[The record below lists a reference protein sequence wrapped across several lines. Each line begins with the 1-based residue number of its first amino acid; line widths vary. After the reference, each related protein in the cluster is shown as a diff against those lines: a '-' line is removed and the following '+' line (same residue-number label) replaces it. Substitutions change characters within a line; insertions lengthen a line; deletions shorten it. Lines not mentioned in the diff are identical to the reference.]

1 LENIFHLNQRAN
13 TKIILLIVDS
23 KFVYFYKNIFFISDT
38 SQVLGRHLGRRTFRK
53 LDFSNRG
60 FVTIGQM
67 FRITSSDHLLSDNL
81 NSDEIRARKGSKF
94 ERKITETELSA
105 AGMSFVEGELPNE
118 SLNSEFNQFRC
129 RFEHNS
135 VFGFD
140 SLICSKNEIS
150 SSKSFWIMTIFAL
163 IAALINIS
171 PKLVFVFGLFC
182 QTLFELLF
190 GPAIDRQFDLWSKFW
205 TGACKLSE
213 QKVFESKQTF
223 LRKRNISNSVRIFVT
238 ISLLQLY
245 PTANEPLICYQL
257 LFASSL
263 FTILTVLRKLNK
275 FKVFAI
281 AVILLPQLV
290 PLAMKEFRIK
300 SSTFKI
306 PDISNQYL
314 LPFNRYASAIFIG
327 ICSTLSNDSNFLL
340 IISFSTIFHCALKCN
355 VQTWILVF
363 AFGLFIGT
371 LKNKFVRIRT
381 FLVVGLFVG
390 LLFHF
395 GENGIQFQFA
405 NKTSTPIA
413 GLTWSKFN
421 QICPKNCDISTKI
434 DCSYFVGRTVAWE
447 GRVTDISLE
456 RKSTQNIKSFILS
469 LFPNVVKQFVPLK
482 PFSKGRESF
491 CRLVKSDFKLPC
503 DNWSNFDDFRC
514 KVSIEMSRSLF
525 SGDGQKVFGI
535 VNAIEDCL
543 KIKIGSYLQFVATIE
558 EVVEENR
565 IEIQSIKHL

>member
-1 LENIFHLNQRAN
+1 M
-13 TKIILLIVDS
+13 
-23 KFVYFYKNIFFISDT
+23 
-38 SQVLGRHLGRRTFRK
+38 
-53 LDFSNRG
+53 
-60 FVTIGQM
+60 TIGQI
-67 FRITSSDHLLSDNL
+67 FRLTSSNNLLSDNL
-81 NSDEIRARKGSKF
+81 NSDEIRVRKGSKF
-94 ERKITETELSA
+94 ERKITETELSE

-118 SLNSEFNQFRC
+118 SLNSEFNRFRC
-129 RFEHNS
+129 RFEQKS

-140 SLICSKNEIS
+140 SLLCSKNKILN
-150 SSKSFWIMTIFAL
+150 SKIFWMMTVFAL
-163 IAALINIS
+163 ISALINIS
-171 PKLVFVFGLFC
+171 PKLVLVFGLFC

-190 GPAIDRQFDLWSKFW
+190 GPAIERQFDLWSKFW

-238 ISLLQLY
+238 LSLLQLY
-245 PTANEPLICYQL
+245 PITNEALICYQL

-263 FTILTVLRKLNK
+263 LTILTVLRKLNK

-290 PLAMKEFRIK
+290 PLTMKEFGIK
-300 SSTFKI
+300 SSTLKI

-314 LPFNRYASAIFIG
+314 IPFNRYASAIFIG
-327 ICSTLSNDSNFLL
+327 ICSTLSNDSNFLS

-355 VQTWILVF
+355 VQTWIFVF
-363 AFGLFIGT
+363 AFGLLIGA
-371 LKNKFVRIRT
+371 LKNKFIRIRT

-395 GENGIQFQFA
+395 GESGIPFHFA
-405 NKTSTPIA
+405 NKTSTPIV

-456 RKSTQNIKSFILS
+456 RKSSQNIKSLIMS
-469 LFPNVVKQFVPLK
+469 LLPNVVKQFVPLK
-482 PFSKGRESF
+482 PFSKGREPF

-503 DNWSNFDDFRC
+503 DTWSNFDDFLC

-525 SGDGQKVFGI
+525 SGDGQKVFGV
-535 VNAIEDCL
+535 VNSLEDCL
-543 KIKIGSYLQFVATIE
+543 KIKIGSYLQFVGTIE

-565 IEIQSIKHL
+565 VEILSIKYL